1 MATTLRTALFIL
13 LFAFIIQMQFNIDAD
28 KTATRQIKNAL
39 ELGVHDAAL
48 AVDPNAIADGKVIF
62 DQSAAIDKL
71 KESLELNL
79 DLKSQAGFVYTPNES
94 SFFKNELYIVH
105 LEFVDDSNAT
115 FPMVYSNPDYEI
127 LERING
133 PSVIAVMT
141 TESPR
146 WFKGNTT
153 YIRQAAVYEYKK

>member
-48 AVDPNAIADGKVIF
+48 AVDHNAIADGKVIF